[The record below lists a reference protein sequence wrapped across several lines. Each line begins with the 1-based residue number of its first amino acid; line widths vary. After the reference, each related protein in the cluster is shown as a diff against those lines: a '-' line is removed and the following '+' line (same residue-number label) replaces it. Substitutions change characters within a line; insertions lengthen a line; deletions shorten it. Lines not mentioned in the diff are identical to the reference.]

1 MLTVHDARSACRRPV
16 SNVFRGAHAAE
27 NGERR
32 SEKERTTR
40 ATDCTDDTHGSRY
53 SVSANEK
60 AARGGGGLTGGGAI
74 HSLGAKVR

>member
-1 MLTVHDARSACRRPV
+1 MFTVHDARSACRRPV
-16 SNVFRGAHAAE
+16 SNVFRHG
-27 NGERR
+27 
-32 SEKERTTR
+32 
-40 ATDCTDDTHGSRY
+40 CTDDTHGSRY